1 MDRSTFLALLAAAP
15 AASGAPSPF
24 AAADR
29 LAGGALGVVAYDR
42 QHAKRFE
49 LRAQRR
55 FRMASVFK
63 LPLAAFVWD
72 QIDRGEIPRGS
83 GVPVRE
89 SDLRPGP
96 GSTEANTSVPP
107 LVLVGRALRE
117 SDNTAADVL
126 LRTVGGPHVVTA
138 WLRRNNFDIRLDS
151 TEADFARTPAVAPTA
166 SDLRDTVTP
175 AAMAAFLDMLVHG
188 NLVGSEATASI
199 LAEME
204 SSRTGHARVRAGLPS
219 GWTAGDKTGTN
230 EISTNDV
237 GFVMPPG
244 RRTPIVFAAFVEAP
258 VARTAVAESALA
270 SVGRALAENFAP

>member
-1 MDRSTFLALLAAAP
+1 
-15 AASGAPSPF
+15 
-24 AAADR
+24 
-29 LAGGALGVVAYDR
+29 
-42 QHAKRFE
+42 
-49 LRAQRR
+49 
-55 FRMASVFK
+55 MASVFK

-83 GVPVRE
+83 GLPVRE
-89 SDLRPGP
+89 SDLRSGP

-126 LRTVGGPHVVTA
+126 LRTVGGPRVVTA
-138 WLRRNNFDIRLDS
+138 WLRKNNFDIRLDS
-151 TEADFARTPAVAPTA
+151 TEADFARSPAVAPSA

-204 SSRTGHARVRAGLPS
+204 SSPTGKARVRAGLPA

-230 EISTNDV
+230 QIATNDV
-237 GFVMPPG
+237 GFVMAPG
-244 RRTPIVFAAFVEAP
+244 KRSPIVFAAFVEAP
-258 VARTAVAESALA
+258 IARTTASESALA
-270 SVGRALAENFAP
+270 SVGRALAENFSP